1 MPSPLPPPDP
11 PAADPSPEPPPD
23 DVVPWRRVASERG
36 ESMLLFTPRWDR
48 LENPRTGEVLRRLV
62 LETPEWVNVVA
73 LDTEGRL
80 VCVRQFRFGTAR
92 VTTEIP
98 GGVVDPGE
106 DHGDAARRELLEETG
121 CTAERWTYLGCVEPN
136 PAFQTNRCH
145 HWLAQGARRTAAQA
159 LDRGEDVAVQHLPLD
174 EVRRRVRDGEIRH
187 SLVLC
192 ALARVLDL
200 RTHPL

>member
-1 MPSPLPPPDP
+1 MPSPPPPG
-11 PAADPSPEPPPD
+11 
-23 DVVPWRRVASERG
+23 DVVPWRLVASERG

-73 LDTEGRL
+73 VDREERV
-80 VCVRQFRFGTAR
+80 VCVRQYRFGIGR

-106 DHGDAARRELLEETG
+106 DHGAAARRELLEETG

-145 HWLAQGARRTAAQA
+145 HWLAEGVRRIAPQT
-159 LDRGEDVAVQHLPLD
+159 LDRGEDVAVQHLEVE
-174 EVRRRVRDGEIRH
+174 EVRRRVREGEIRH
-187 SLVLC
+187 ALVLC

-200 RTHPL
+200 RSRSL